1 MTRLQELSNAE
12 LVEEAQRRAAQAK
25 ADDDR
30 LGVALEDILKTVDEL
45 TKRLNDG

>member
-1 MTRLQELSNAE
+1 MKLQDMTNAE

-30 LGVALEDILKTVDEL
+30 MGETLADVLKAVDEL
-45 TKRLNDG
+45 TRRLNDG